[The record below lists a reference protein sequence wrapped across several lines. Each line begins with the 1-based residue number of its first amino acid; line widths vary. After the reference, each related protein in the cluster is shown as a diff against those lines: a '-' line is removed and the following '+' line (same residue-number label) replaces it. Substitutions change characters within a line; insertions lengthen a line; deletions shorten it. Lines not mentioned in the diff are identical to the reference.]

1 MIAAFLT
8 PSHHHTI
15 TPSHHHTITPSH
27 HHTIPCRDDATIK
40 RSYRKLALQLH
51 PDKVQ
56 GDEHE
61 KKAAADKFAEVS
73 HAYEVLTD
81 PEKRN
86 IYDRYGEEGLNN
98 MGQGGHAHP
107 GDIFSQ
113 FFGGFGGFPFGGG
126 FQEEQT
132 PKGENVHV
140 GVDVTLEDLY
150 AGKEVRVTRDK
161 HVLKPAPGKRECN
174 CKQKMITRQ
183 IGPGMF
189 QQTPVRECEQCDNV
203 RLERQKDELTVHI
216 EPGMTDGQEI
226 VFFEEGEP
234 MVDGEHGDLVF
245 HVQLRPHAVFDRRGA
260 DLIMTLAVTLT
271 EALTGFEKKIRHL
284 DGHEVVLTRS
294 GVTRPGDV
302 MEVEG
307 EGMPVSSVS
316 SVSSVSGGGRGRL
329 FVHVQVRFPEKPL
342 DAKEMDEVRRLFEV
356 EGRAWGA
363 VQSVVEGKEVL
374 YVEKNPD
381 ENSTKDEL

>member
-1 MIAAFLT
+1 
-8 PSHHHTI
+8 
-15 TPSHHHTITPSH
+15 
-27 HHTIPCRDDATIK
+27 
-40 RSYRKLALQLH
+40 
-51 PDKVQ
+51 VQ
-56 GDEHE
+56 GDENE

-81 PEKRN
+81 PEKRK

-132 PKGENVHV
+132 PKGQDVHV

-150 AGKEVRVTRDK
+150 VGKEVHVTRDK

-189 QQTPVRECEQCDNV
+189 QQTPIRECEKCDNV
-203 RLERQKDELTVHI
+203 RLERQKDELTVHV
-216 EPGMTDGQEI
+216 EPGMADGQEI

-234 MVDGEHGDLVF
+234 IVDGEQGDLVF
-245 HVQLRPHAVFDRRGA
+245 HVQVRPHAVFDRRGA
-260 DLIMTLAVTLT
+260 DLVMTLGVTLT
-271 EALTGFEKKIRHL
+271 EALTGFEKKLRHL
-284 DGHEVVLTRS
+284 DGHEVVLARAD
-294 GVTRPGDV
+294 VTRPGDV
-302 MEVEG
+302 MVVEG
-307 EGMPVSSVS
+307 EGMPVS
-316 SVSSVSGGGRGRL
+316 GGAGKGRL
-329 FVHVQVRFPEKPL
+329 FVHVQVRFPDKPL
-342 DAKEMDEVRRLFEV
+342 DAKEVGEVRRLFDV
-356 EGRAWGA
+356 EERAWGA
-363 VQSVVEGKEVL
+363 VQSVVEGKDVVYPEESP
-374 YVEKNPD
+374 EKK
-381 ENSTKDEL
+381 KDEL

>member
-1 MIAAFLT
+1 LT
-8 PSHHHTI
+8 STI
-15 TPSHHHTITPSH
+15 T
-27 HHTIPCRDDATIK
+27 IPHSLLALYSLLVLYSLLALHAPRDDAMIK

-56 GDEHE
+56 GDENE
-61 KKAAADKFAEVS
+61 KKAAAEKFAEVS

-81 PEKRN
+81 PEKRK

-132 PKGENVHV
+132 PKGQNVHV

-150 AGKEVRVTRDK
+150 VGKEVHVTRDK

-189 QQTPVRECEQCDNV
+189 QQTPVKECEQCDNV
-203 RLERQKDELTVHI
+203 RLERQKDSLTVHI
-216 EPGMTDGQEI
+216 EPGMAEGQEI

-234 MVDGEHGDLVF
+234 GDLIF
-245 HVQLRPHAVFDRRGA
+245 HVQMRPHAVFDRRGA
-260 DLIMTLAVTLT
+260 DLIMTLGITLT
-271 EALTGFEKKIRHL
+271 EALVGFEKRIRHL
-284 DGHEVVLTRS
+284 DGHEVLLARS
-294 GVTRPGDV
+294 AVTRPGDV
-302 MEVEG
+302 MVVEG
-307 EGMPVSSVS
+307 EGMPVSSTS
-316 SVSSVSGGGRGRL
+316 SSSSSSSNGRL
-329 FVHVQVRFPEKPL
+329 IVHVQVQFPDTSL
-342 DAKEMDEVRRLFEV
+342 DAKEVNGVRQLFDV
-356 EGRAWGA
+356 QGRVWGP
-363 VQSVVEGKEVL
+363 VQSVVDGKEVL
-374 YVEKNPD
+374 YSSEPD
-381 ENSTKDEL
+381 EHDPEKVESKR